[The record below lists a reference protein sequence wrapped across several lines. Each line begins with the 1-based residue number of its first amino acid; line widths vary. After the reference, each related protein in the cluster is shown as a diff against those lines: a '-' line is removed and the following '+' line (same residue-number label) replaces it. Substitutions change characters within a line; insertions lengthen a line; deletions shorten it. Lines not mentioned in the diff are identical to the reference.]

1 MVKTTELPPDEREEI
16 HIWEDQRYESFL
28 GQGMSPVEASNK
40 LILESGYG
48 GDDDYVSEDIAER
61 LSEKNNF
68 NTYQNMEEAKLHE
81 LPNQGV
87 YISKP
92 MTHMDQYGVF
102 QNVPDRP
109 LNFLE
114 GLKQSGRMEDWWDT
128 QNGRQLASDLQMFQD
143 SIAEASA
150 VGLVDGIKGLLS
162 IPFLV
167 GAYFPPGEAMWRMIF
182 DLGAVEHDPE
192 KQFTGVSKELSAEMA
207 AFKNKGQP
215 YGGTE
220 FYFKQADESRS
231 MQIVKMIDKHFEPLR
246 EMITKSVGSPAED
259 WARTLSGRVIRLA
272 AEMFPPDVLINKAIK
287 HRKAIANPF
296 QILGRFAYG
305 QDSMAI
311 SQALSR
317 AAHKTERAERHAL
330 NKDVH
335 NIQIADSAVGGALFY
350 ETAKNIAGH
359 DNPYSELIAM
369 PLLVAGAI
377 LTPSAILS
385 KGQRLLYPL
394 TKKSWYNNQVRFMSF
409 FYKRQANRAIK
420 NNDAEAARDAKIK
433 LTSLQSNYLKMR
445 GVSDESVQRMSN
457 EGTLDDHVLV
467 MRLHK
472 GAQDDIRRVRDAFVR
487 LEENDPIAY
496 NRMKDRI
503 EQNYKVLTKL
513 QQVAQKNLP
522 KGSQEKVDIYINQL
536 AELTELEVLQAQI
549 LQSNE
554 GLRLTKKIV
563 IKPLYQDIQ
572 RNKEYI
578 HNANIQLLKEI
589 REGIEERGVGQFGN
603 RVNPQTGKV
612 EKINR
617 NEINEFIDFATE
629 ANRQIAGRIEDS
641 ANHIAYLLDV
651 QNVARGVAPDKAIIS
666 IENLLHPKSLRT
678 RIKRGDVDYND
689 RQRTVIMDTHKQ
701 DRDIVNR
708 MYNYKLKGDDGG
720 ESFLDLELD
729 TATLREHIERMLTTT
744 TDNDSINLITNFSN
758 TRLKTVNVKGIAR
771 QLTEEGLK
779 ELDGDDL
786 INILEEA
793 DTLLKIA
800 PIDYG
805 ELLTKSGKD
814 ALRKKILQPK
824 YMNVLVEEG
833 IGTKF
838 NPQTGEVEK
847 LVLPSKISI
856 GHLKDLMSKLG
867 KDHADNIGTPK
878 GYAAM
883 SLWQKLDEMVNPV
896 LVEGKVTAP
905 EFKRQMDLQT
915 DPTRFQKLA
924 FQYGATKDFFRN
936 EFVPL
941 WKEGIGERL
950 LVSTGKRGSIPNE
963 SIFKQFFHDADAIE
977 ANAQSFRRMLFKL
990 EEVKDG
996 LGSGSIPRD
1005 NAQDLL
1011 DFFKYGLY
1019 QRVNSGKMTA
1029 AEVEKILVAYG
1040 GKAGKEDNILL
1051 RADPQLQNKLEE
1063 YQELI
1068 TREYQVSDKFVQPE
1082 VNRIAQSIKSLRGA
1096 RESALRESGFNSI
1109 ANTKNPNELFTNQN
1123 IIVKRHELS
1132 GEELQRFDELSA
1144 EIQKGEKG
1152 VFGASADEAA
1162 KELDIL
1168 KGKTVYRSPWAT
1180 GEPTNQISMTGFEY
1194 VRMMTNNFTL
1204 VGRKGEKIGENL
1216 KESFRLL
1223 FYQDI
1228 VRSSVKHTGRKT
1240 LMNEQYIDE
1249 LGEIRMGPP
1258 IMEEIIDWPEFMRK
1272 MEDTRELR
1280 KKLFAPETNEA
1291 LEEILFNEKI
1301 LSESTANLMGVS
1313 GLPTPFRIASWMAR
1327 GFAIARGVLSV
1338 RYVAGE
1344 TTLQAMRLG
1353 YVRMMKKL
1361 LVDPDGPII
1370 LKNMLP
1376 DVEQIAA
1383 DITLRKLNYK
1393 QGIVALAS
1401 FIGVNASELA
1411 FINESEYEHLINKGR
1426 FRRETIEAAAK
1437 RGHEKH
1443 RQEYLKQVKFRKRQ
1457 PLNLP
1462 VGVKQLIPL
1471 MNINIEATKTAKGI
1485 AGEMWKLFNK

>member
-1 MVKTTELPPDEREEI
+1 MVNTAELPSDEREEI
-16 HIWEDQRYESFL
+16 HNWEDQRYESFL

-128 QNGRQLASDLQMFQD
+128 QKGRQLASDLQMFQD

-150 VGLVDGIKGLLS
+150 VGVLSGIKGLLS
-162 IPFLV
+162 MPFLV
-167 GAYFPPGEAMWRMIF
+167 GAYFPSGEAMWRTIF
-182 DLGAVEHDPE
+182 DFGAVEHDPE
-192 KQFTGVSKELSAEMA
+192 KQFTGVSPELSAEMA
-207 AFKNKGQP
+207 TFKKEGQP

-220 FYFKQADESRS
+220 FYLKQADESRS
-231 MQIVKMIDKHFEPLR
+231 MQILKMIDKHFEPLN

-311 SQALSR
+311 SQALSK
-317 AAHKTERAERHAL
+317 AAHKSERAERHAL

-394 TKKSWYNNQVRFMSF
+394 TKKSFYNNHVRWMSF
-409 FYKRQANRAIK
+409 YYKHQANKAIK

-445 GVSDESVQRMSN
+445 GVSDDSVQRMSN

-472 GAQDDIRRVRDAFVR
+472 GSQDDIRRVRDAFVR

-522 KGSQEKVDIYINQL
+522 KESQEKVDIYINQL
-536 AELTELEVLQAQI
+536 TELTELEVLQAQI

-589 REGIEERGVGQFGN
+589 REGIKERGVGQFGN

-617 NEINEFIDFATE
+617 DEINEFIDFATE

-641 ANHIAYLLDV
+641 ANHLAYLLDV
-651 QNVARGVAPDKAIIS
+651 QNVARGVAPDKAIIN

-689 RQRTVIMDTHKQ
+689 RQRAVVMDTHKQ

-708 MYNYKLKGDDGG
+708 MYNDKLGG
-720 ESFLDLELD
+720 FLDLELD
-729 TATLREHIERMLTTT
+729 TTTLREHLERMLTTT
-744 TDNDSINLITNFSN
+744 TDNDSINFITNFSN

-771 QLTEEGLK
+771 QLTEDGLK

-786 INILEEA
+786 IKLLDDA
-793 DTLLKIA
+793 DVALGINPTDYKKLL
-800 PIDYG
+800 D
-805 ELLTKSGKD
+805 KSGED

-833 IGTKF
+833 TI
-838 NPQTGEVEK
+838 
-847 LVLPSKISI
+847 PSKISI

-896 LVEGKVTAP
+896 LVKGDITAP
-905 EFKRQMDLQT
+905 EFKRQMKLQA
-915 DPTRFQKLA
+915 DPQRFQKLA

-1040 GKAGKEDNILL
+1040 GKAGKEQNILL

-1096 RESALRESGFNSI
+1096 RESALRESGFNAI

-1144 EIQKGEKG
+1144 EIQKGERG

-1162 KELDIL
+1162 KELDVL
-1168 KGKTVYRSPWAT
+1168 KGKTVYRSPIGQI
-1180 GEPTNQISMTGFEY
+1180 GEPANQVSMTGFEY

-1204 VGRKGEKIGENL
+1204 VGKKGEKIGENL

-1361 LVDPDGPII
+1361 LIDPDGPII

-1383 DITLRKLNYK
+1383 DMTLRKLDYK

-1401 FIGVNASELA
+1401 FIGVKASELA

-1443 RQEYLKQVKFRKRQ
+1443 RKEYLKQVKFRKRQ

-1485 AGEMWKLFNK
+1485 AGEISRLFNK